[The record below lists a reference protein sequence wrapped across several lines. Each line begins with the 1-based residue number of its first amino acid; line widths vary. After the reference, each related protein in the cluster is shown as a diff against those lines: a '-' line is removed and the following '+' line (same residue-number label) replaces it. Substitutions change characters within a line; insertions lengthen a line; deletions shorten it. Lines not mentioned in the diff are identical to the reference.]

1 MSKLGPAKSAAILP
15 EDRASSYSPAVQ
27 DYLRALYQL
36 ATQNDLNSRVTTS
49 QLAERLAVRPASVT
63 AMLQKLAATA
73 PPLVDYHKSYGAR
86 LTSAGER
93 AALAVVRC
101 HRLLELYLHEKLGYG
116 WDEVHEEADRLEHV
130 TSPAMTARIERAL
143 GNPTRDPHGHAIPAA
158 DLSLPHSTAVP
169 LAMLS
174 PGVPAVVRAVADD
187 DAGRLRYLAEVGL
200 RPGAALVVDGNGEGM
215 VYLMLDG
222 HTPVAVS
229 GGVAAHVLVDVM
241 ACQPGTSDSPIPS
254 DQSTT
259 GQS

>member
-1 MSKLGPAKSAAILP
+1 MSNLGQTKSGAIIS
-15 EDRASSYSPAVQ
+15 EDSASSYSPAVQ
-27 DYLRALYQL
+27 DYLRALYQV
-36 ATQNDLNSRVTTS
+36 ATQNHLDSRVTTS

-86 LTSAGER
+86 LTYDGER

-130 TSPAMTARIERAL
+130 ISPAMTERIERAL

-169 LAMLS
+169 LTMLP
-174 PGVPAVVRAVADD
+174 PGVPAVVRAVADE

-200 RPGAALVVDGNGEGM
+200 RPGAAIVVDGNGEGM
-215 VYLMLDG
+215 VSLMLDG
-222 HTPVAVS
+222 HTRVAVR
-229 GGVAAHVLVDVM
+229 GDVAAHVLVDVM